1 MATSISDLLLQTPIG
16 SKELQCSKHG
26 AYQSSGIKFN
36 TGRGREIWTSC
47 PACKAEADE
56 AAKREILTAKA
67 DAQAARI
74 QEMIQRTAIPARF
87 LAARSS
93 KVSTKWR
100 QIASA
105 LACSGVLAW

>member
-1 MATSISDLLLQTPIG
+1 MATSISGLLLQTPIG

-47 PACKAEADE
+47 PACKTEADE

-87 LAARSS
+87 IGRSFDNYQA
-93 KVSTKWR
+93 STPEQVKEIGR
-100 QIASA
+100 AH
-105 LACSGVLAW
+105 V